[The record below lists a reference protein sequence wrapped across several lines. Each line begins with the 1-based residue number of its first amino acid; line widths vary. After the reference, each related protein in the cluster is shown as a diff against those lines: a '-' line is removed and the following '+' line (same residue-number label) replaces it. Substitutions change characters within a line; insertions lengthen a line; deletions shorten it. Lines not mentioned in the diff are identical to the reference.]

1 MQASGILYDRSSD
14 GEYFHIY
21 TERSPTGCLRSRA
34 ARRGYDAYGAL
45 DAPARIASQAQQPSE
60 RDGQQNRSLDDQFRR
75 TQTHGPRYP
84 RFPEQASVV
93 ACGGPVS
100 TLDCIHASAS
110 ASACSN
116 ETPRPAS

>member
-45 DAPARIASQAQQPSE
+45 DAPARIASQAQQPS
-60 RDGQQNRSLDDQFRR
+60 DGMASKTAASMISSGGRRPTALVTRGFLNKRRSWLAGARSR
-75 TQTHGPRYP
+75 PST
-84 RFPEQASVV
+84 AS
-93 ACGGPVS
+93 
-100 TLDCIHASAS
+100 
-110 ASACSN
+110 
-116 ETPRPAS
+116 TPARRPAPAP